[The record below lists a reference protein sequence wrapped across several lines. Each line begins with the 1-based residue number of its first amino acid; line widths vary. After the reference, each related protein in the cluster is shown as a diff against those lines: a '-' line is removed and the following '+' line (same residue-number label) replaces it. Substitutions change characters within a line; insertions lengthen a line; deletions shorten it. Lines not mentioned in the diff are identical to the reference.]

1 MSTLARIHDLLA
13 QLARRSEA
21 EAAKLSPLFDAEIEK
36 ELSASMELGRA
47 HSESW
52 IGFHARCYIRSFTPR
67 GPSDRFDSQSSGLS
81 FVDTTSGDW
90 VQYGANDVVQAW
102 LDRAG
107 TTLDK
112 LERLE
117 IVRKDVVKNLRV
129 IRAQSL
135 TALRMLGDDFDVVEV
150 IGRIEKRAIAA
161 EPHELEAQ
169 LRPKQFLTRDQLA
182 ASTGIVTPVHVRMAL
197 GPTAARVAT
206 QACINLADDLREA
219 RSILEVS
226 SLLSEEGA
234 MTKTN
239 DSKTIFI
246 GHGRSFVWRDLK
258 DFLVERLGLQYI
270 EFNSDPAA
278 GLATK
283 ERLQEMVDAA
293 GFAFL
298 VLTAEDEQTDGSYR
312 ARENVVHEAGLFQ
325 GKLGFRR
332 AILLVEEGC
341 AEFSNIVGLTQI
353 RFPKGGIAA
362 KSEEIRRVLE
372 REGILPR

>member
-1 MSTLARIHDLLA
+1 V
-13 QLARRSEA
+13 E
-21 EAAKLSPLFDAEIEK
+21 
-36 ELSASMELGRA
+36 
-47 HSESW
+47 
-52 IGFHARCYIRSFTPR
+52 Y
-67 GPSDRFDSQSSGLS
+67 
-81 FVDTTSGDW
+81 V
-90 VQYGANDVVQAW
+90 ANDVMQAW
-102 LDRAG
+102 FERAG
-107 TTLDK
+107 TTLEK

-117 IVRKDVVKNLRV
+117 IVRRDVVKNLRL

-135 TALRMLGDDFDVVEV
+135 TALRKLGDDFDVAEV
-150 IGRIEKRAIAA
+150 IGRIDKRSIAA
-161 EPHELEAQ
+161 EPHDLEAQ
-169 LRPKQFLTRDQLA
+169 ARPKSFVTRDQRA

-234 MTKTN
+234 MTRTN
-239 DSKTIFI
+239 DSKIIFI

-298 VLTAEDEQTDGSYR
+298 ILTAEDEQTDGSYR

-372 REGILPR
+372 REGILQR